1 MHPVPAARVDALR
14 RFNRL
19 YTRRI
24 GVLREGLLGS
34 PFSLTEVRVLY
45 ELAHREGLTA
55 SDLVRDLGLDPGYV
69 SRLLRG
75 FQKRGFIARRP
86 APRDRRRSVLEL
98 RPAGRRAF
106 APLEERSRAEAAALL
121 APLPPSDQVLLQESL
136 ATAERLLDSAPTVTR
151 AQASEVVL
159 RGLQPGDAGWIVHR
173 HGVLYA
179 REWGYDQRFEAV
191 VGRILSDFVLRFDA
205 KRERCFVAEARGS
218 FVGCV
223 LLVRKTRTVARLRVL
238 LVEPSGRGMGVGRR
252 LVAECVR
259 FAREAGYRRIT
270 LWTHRSLRAARHLY
284 AEAGFRCVGSERSHS
299 FGQDLVDETWE
310 LDLVP
315 PRGRGQRVGGGASGG
330 AAS

>member
-1 MHPVPAARVDALR
+1 MHPVPAARVEALR

-45 ELAHREGLTA
+45 ELAHRQELAAT
-55 SDLVRDLGLDPGYV
+55 DLARELGIDAGYL
-69 SRLLRG
+69 SRILRG
-75 FQKRGFIARRP
+75 FRKRGFLARR
-86 APRDRRRSVLEL
+86 AAARDRRRSLL
-98 RPAGRRAF
+98 TLKPAGHRAL

-121 APLPPSDQVLLQESL
+121 SPLAPSDQALVQDAL
-136 ATAERLLDSAPTVTR
+136 ATVERLLGGAEGPSRDPA
-151 AQASEVVL
+151 EVVL
-159 RGLQPGDAGWIVHR
+159 RDLRPGDAGWIAHR

-191 VGRILSDFVLRFDA
+191 VARIMSDFVLRFDPTG
-205 KRERCFVAEARGS
+205 ERCWIAEWQGS
-218 FVGCV
+218 VVGSV
-223 LLVRKTRTVARLRVL
+223 LLVRRSRTVAKLRVL
-238 LVEPSGRGMGVGRR
+238 LVEPGARGLGVGRR

-259 FAREAGYRRIT
+259 FARDAGYRKIT
-270 LWTHRSLRAARHLY
+270 LWTHQSLRAARHLY
-284 AEAGFRCVGSERSHS
+284 EEAGFRCVGAVRGHS

-315 PRGRGQRVGGGASGG
+315 TRRPGRSRRSDAGRT
-330 AAS
+330 

>member
-1 MHPVPAARVDALR
+1 MHPVPAARVEALR

-45 ELAHREGLTA
+45 ELAHRQELAAT
-55 SDLVRDLGLDPGYV
+55 DLARELGIDAGYL
-69 SRLLRG
+69 SRILRG
-75 FQKRGFIARRP
+75 FRKRGFLARR
-86 APRDRRRSVLEL
+86 AAARDRRRSLL
-98 RPAGRRAF
+98 TLKPAGHRAL

-121 APLPPSDQVLLQESL
+121 SPLAPSDQALVQDAL
-136 ATAERLLDSAPTVTR
+136 ATVERLLGGAEGPSRDPA
-151 AQASEVVL
+151 EVVL
-159 RGLQPGDAGWIVHR
+159 RGLRPGDAGWIAHR

-191 VGRILSDFVLRFDA
+191 VARIMSDFVLRFDPTG
-205 KRERCFVAEARGS
+205 ERCWIAEWQGS
-218 FVGCV
+218 VVGSV
-223 LLVRKTRTVARLRVL
+223 LLVRRSRTVAKLRVL
-238 LVEPSGRGMGVGRR
+238 LVEPGARGLGVGRR

-259 FAREAGYRRIT
+259 FARDAGYRKIT
-270 LWTHRSLRAARHLY
+270 LWTHQSLRAARHLY
-284 AEAGFRCVGSERSHS
+284 EEAGFRCVGAVRGHS

-315 PRGRGQRVGGGASGG
+315 TRRPGRSRRSDAGRT
-330 AAS
+330 

>member
-1 MHPVPAARVDALR
+1 MEAPLQPIPPARVEAVR

-45 ELAHREGLTA
+45 ELAHRKEPTA
-55 SDLVRDLGLDPGYV
+55 SDLARELGLDPGYL
-69 SRLLRG
+69 SRILRG
-75 FQKRGFIARRP
+75 FWKRGFLSRSPSPADGRRV
-86 APRDRRRSVLEL
+86 VLAL
-98 RPAGRRAF
+98 RPAGRRAL

-121 APLPPSDQVLLQESL
+121 ATLAPADQVVLQDALS
-136 ATAERLLDSAPTVTR
+136 TVERLLGGEAPAR
-151 AQASEVVL
+151 SPADVVL
-159 RGLQPGDAGWIVHR
+159 RELRPGDAGWIVHR

-191 VGRILSDFVLRFDA
+191 VARILSDFVLRFDPTG
-205 KRERCFVAEARGS
+205 ERCWIAEWQGS
-218 FVGCV
+218 VVGSV
-223 LLVRKTRTVARLRVL
+223 LLVRRSRTVARLRVL
-238 LVEPSGRGMGVGRR
+238 LVEPGARGLGIGRR

-259 FAREAGYRRIT
+259 FARDSGYRKIT

-284 AEAGFRCVGSERSHS
+284 EEAGFRCVGAARSRS

-310 LDLVP
+310 LDLAPP
-315 PRGRGQRVGGGASGG
+315 PRAAVRRSGAGPG
-330 AAS
+330 

>member
-1 MHPVPAARVDALR
+1 MNPVPPARVEAVR

-55 SDLVRDLGLDPGYV
+55 SDLARELGLDAGYL

-75 FQKRGFIARRP
+75 FQRRGFLARRP
-86 APRDRRRSVLEL
+86 AADDRRRSVLTL

-106 APLEERSRAEAAALL
+106 EPLEERSRAEAAALL
-121 APLPPSDQVLLQESL
+121 APLAPADQALLQDAL
-136 ATAERLLDSAPTVTR
+136 ATVERLLAGAERPGR
-151 AQASEVVL
+151 PEASEVVL
-159 RGLQPGDAGWIVHR
+159 RSLQPGDAGWIAHR

-191 VGRILSDFVLRFDA
+191 VARIVSDFVLSSDPE
-205 KRERCFVAEARGS
+205 RERAFVAEWQGS
-218 FVGCV
+218 VVGSV
-223 LLVRKTRTVARLRVL
+223 LLVRKSRTVAKLRVL
-238 LVEPSGRGMGVGRR
+238 LVEPQARGLGVGRR

-259 FAREAGYRRIT
+259 FARGAGYRRIT
-270 LWTHRSLRAARHLY
+270 LWTHQSLRAARHLY
-284 AEAGFRCVGSERSHS
+284 EEAGFRCVGAKRHHS

-310 LDLVP
+310 LDLAP
-315 PRGRGQRVGGGASGG
+315 PAPRRPGARPR
-330 AAS
+330 